1 MPLYRLRKK
10 FQRHGVKLSAA
21 TMGDWIAKVATYLGP
36 LGDALRKEVLR
47 SGYLQVDETTF
58 PVQKPKKKG
67 KECARLTGK
76 V

>member
-1 MPLYRLRKK
+1 MP

-47 SGYLQVDETTF
+47 SGYLQVDETMF

-67 KECARLTGK
+67 VRQANWQGIAGESP
-76 V
+76 VI